1 MDGIYDDLSR
11 AYFIYTTVDIPQ
23 PYRGL
28 LITPHCPGISTLRLI
43 IISYLWTTVEVAASS
58 E

>member
-11 AYFIYTTVDIPQ
+11 AYFIYTTVDIPK

-28 LITPHCPGISTLRLI
+28 LITPHCLDISTIRL